1 MIIKLTYKTRKPLH
15 EQIADCIRTAIY
27 DGTLK
32 DGDKL
37 PSIREL
43 TRKLP
48 VSDITVKR
56 AYYTLKSEG
65 LVHSISGR
73 GTFVYL
79 RENWRE
85 LRESSL
91 LAELSVIAEELCKLG
106 TTKEK
111 LLDCIQKVYEKE

>member
-1 MIIKLTYKTRKPLH
+1 MDIKLTYEIGKPLH
-15 EQIADCIRTAIY
+15 DQIAESIRKSIC

-37 PSIREL
+37 PSVQEL

-56 AYYTLKSEG
+56 AYSTLKNDG
-65 LVHSISGR
+65 LAHSISGK

-79 RENWRE
+79 RKNWRE
-85 LRESSL
+85 IRETGL
-91 LAELSVIAEELCKLG
+91 LAELSAIVEELCKLG